1 MSMASDKSVFELY
14 PDGSKCNEYITELSD
29 TDSMTWE
36 AVYWRAKYLY
46 TYGRDIC
53 NNQDL
58 IDYFNEC
65 FNQGLSVNANQELYM
80 DARKMQSALYIAEE
94 DFKMASNCIQ
104 AVLDITEDIPA
115 EMFLDLTY
123 AEVHTDLLRIL
134 KSPAMFI
141 NDLHTADSNADLLD
155 RQKSIVRALLLKA
168 AEAKN
173 NNKDISIDV
182 ASIEKE
188 VVAFA
193 LTNSEE
199 YALFKKV
206 ISGESATIVIP
217 TTTTKSTEKK
227 PVARKKPTEA
237 KPVDNKDK
245 GKTPKRNSE
254 GLLELIIFPED
265 EPKET
270 KKEPEKVA
278 EQPKAKPVEQPIVKP
293 VESKPEEKVEEKANT
308 GIDMKNIENMFATL
322 MATVTENANQI
333 ASLNGKIQKM
343 SDDSETEKIKAE
355 LEESEAKNKELLAQF
370 EAANAQIVENEKQL
384 EEREKLLLESEKQIA
399 ENQKQIEE
407 NEKRIAEKEAEK
419 SALEEKI
426 AAQNALLEAKK
437 NAEFT
442 EEDLKAFEAYERVII
457 IDTCAIEH
465 QPELLDYIT
474 NNELIRISQT
484 VIQELE
490 NHKKYKYDS
499 EKSKMGQRCLK
510 AIRAAQKSLDTCEY
524 EDCYTFLL
532 PEALRIKEGDDIGTA
547 NDKEIF
553 SLALRYKIHSNI
565 PVLIISD
572 DTTMQI
578 MADSEH
584 IENITSEEFIS
595 GREKIVPVVEVVVKE
610 ELTKEQ
616 FLTKKLKFH
625 DYGLSQAEVM
635 ELQRL
640 GINTVG
646 DLLSKNTD
654 EFAYMKNKKGIPM
667 TARITQIYEK
677 AKRHCDSLFP
687 DEANQTID
695 N

>member
-1 MSMASDKSVFELY
+1 MSIASDKSVFELY
-14 PDGSKCNEYITELSD
+14 PDGSKCNEYITDLSN

-53 NNQDL
+53 SNQDL

-65 FNQGLSVNANQELYM
+65 LNQGLSVNANQEIYM

-94 DFKMASNCIQ
+94 DFKMTSNCIQ

-134 KSPAMFI
+134 KSPVMFF
-141 NDLHTADSNADLLD
+141 NDLHMADSYSELLD
-155 RQKSIVRALLLKA
+155 RQKSIVQALLLKA
-168 AEAKN
+168 AEARS
-173 NNKDISIDV
+173 KDSDIAIDV
-182 ASIEKE
+182 ARIEKE
-188 VVAFA
+188 VVEFGLAA
-193 LTNSEE
+193 SDE
-199 YALFKKV
+199 YVLFKKV
-206 ISGESATIVIP
+206 LAGEATPVVIP
-217 TTTTKSTEKK
+217 AFKPKTVESKPAEPKKSIATK
-227 PVARKKPTEA
+227 PVEDKPTA
-237 KPVDNKDK
+237 
-245 GKTPKRNSE
+245 KTPKKRNSE
-254 GLLELIIFPED
+254 GLLEIIIFPED
-265 EPKET
+265 KQEEKKEEPKKVVE
-270 KKEPEKVA
+270 EP
-278 EQPKAKPVEQPIVKP
+278 QVKP
-293 VESKPEEKVEEKANT
+293 TEEPVIQQPAEKVEEKPKDSFNMT
-308 GIDMKNIENMFATL
+308 NIENMFATL

-333 ASLNGKIQKM
+333 ASLHGKIQKI
-343 SDDSETEKIKAE
+343 SDDSETEKIRAE
-355 LEESEAKNKELLAQF
+355 LAESEEKNQKLLEQF
-370 EAANAQIVENEKQL
+370 AAANAQIVENEKQL

-399 ENQKQIEE
+399 ENQKQIAE
-407 NEKRIAEKEAEK
+407 NEKRIAEKEQEK
-419 SALEEKI
+419 TALEEKI

-437 NAEFT
+437 NAEFS
-442 EEDLKAFEAYERVII
+442 EEDLKSFEEFERVII

-474 NNELIRISQT
+474 DKEMVRISKT

-490 NHKKYKYDS
+490 NHKKYKYDI
-499 EKSKMGQRCLK
+499 EKQKIGQRCLK
-510 AIRAAQKSLDTCEY
+510 AIRAAKKTMTDCDY

-532 PEALRIKEGDDIGTA
+532 PEALRIKEEDDIGTA

-584 IENITSEEFIS
+584 IENITAEDFIA
-595 GREKIVPVVEVVVKE
+595 GREKTVVPVVNVKE
-610 ELTKEQ
+610 ELTEEQ
-616 FLTKKLKFH
+616 FLAKKLKYH
-625 DYGLSQAEVM
+625 DYGLSQSEVT
-635 ELQRL
+635 EFKRQ

-646 DLLSKNTD
+646 DLLGKDTT
-654 EFAYMKNKKGIPM
+654 EFQFMKNKKGIPL
-667 TARITQIYEK
+667 TAKITQIYEK
-677 AKRHCDSLFP
+677 AKKHHDSLFHA
-687 DEANQTID
+687 EASQEED